1 MFQYFDGLLLFCGG
15 SLGYIFF
22 EVAIAKLL
30 NDVIIVRAFHD
41 FIDGDDVLRL
51 DLLEDFNLFEE
62 SSFEVL
68 VRVNYMVYILLSF
81 LFKIL
86 IAQVFFVC

>member
-1 MFQYFDGLLLFCGG
+1 LFQYFDGLLLFCGG

-30 NDVIIVRAFHD
+30 NDVIIVGALHD
-41 FIDGDDVLRL
+41 LVDGHYVLRL
-51 DLLEDFNLFEE
+51 DLLEDFDLFEE